1 MRAHTET
8 IAHFAGAVTFG
19 SMQNASSLP
28 RTWDLS
34 SYFPSFDGPEYRRFK
49 ADLMAGLA
57 AQLASASAL
66 ADLTADTRAAWA
78 GQFNAFEDL
87 SARLT
92 HYSSYLGN
100 LNAADTAN
108 EAYKREA
115 AQLATLSA
123 SLGKLYNEL
132 LRALGL
138 ANAADW
144 TAFLA
149 EPALAGATYVATR
162 MRTEAKHRMSLPE
175 EALASDLGVDGLAAW
190 GRLYTNV
197 AGAMSFEMIWPD
209 GRKEVVP
216 MAQRRALMASPDRA
230 IRAAAFKQGN
240 LTWATHGQTC
250 AAAINAIAGT
260 RHTLYARR
268 GQTHF
273 LDQPYF
279 DAAVSAPTIDAMFTA
294 IAANYEVPRA
304 ALRLGARLQKTPAL
318 AFYDLEAPRPL
329 DPVPPLSWAE
339 AVNLVDRAFTA
350 GYPRLGEYFRSMLTR
365 RWIESEKRPAKRS
378 GAYLTGSPVTGEQ
391 RVFMTFA
398 DTMHDANTL
407 AHEVGHAWH
416 SHVIKDLRPL
426 AQDYPMTLAETAS
439 TFAEKVFLDGL
450 LQDPQLTEAQ
460 RAFLLDQECSR
471 ATSYLLNIAM
481 RYEFEKEV
489 YTRRQQGELSVT
501 ELNELMVATQRK
513 VYGDTIAPGDEDP
526 WFWASK
532 QHFFITEVSF
542 YNYPYTFGYL
552 LSATLFAEFKRTGE
566 AFLPRYEAFL
576 RATGVACCE
585 DAVQSTLGWDLTD
598 PAFWSKAVLATQGPI
613 TEFADIVAKRAT

>member
-1 MRAHTET
+1 
-8 IAHFAGAVTFG
+8 
-19 SMQNASSLP
+19 MQNASLLP
-28 RTWDLS
+28 RTWDLT
-34 SYFPSFDGPEYRRFK
+34 SYFPSFDGPEYRQFK
-49 ADLMAGLA
+49 AGLIDELA
-57 AQLASASAL
+57 AQLTASSAL
-66 ADLTADTRAAWA
+66 ADLSADTRAAWA
-78 GQFNAFEDL
+78 AHFTAFEDL
-87 SARLT
+87 SARLA
-92 HYSSYLGN
+92 HLSSYLGN
-100 LNAADTAN
+100 LNAADTSN

-123 SLGKLYNEL
+123 SLGKVRNEL
-132 LRALGL
+132 LRAFRAASG
-138 ANAADW
+138 ADW

-149 EPALAGATYVATR
+149 EPALAGATFIASR
-162 MRTEAKHRMSLPE
+162 LRTEAKHRMSRPE
-175 EALASDLGVDGLAAW
+175 ETLASDLGVDGLEAW
-190 GRLYTNV
+190 GRLYDNLS
-197 AGAMSFEMIWPD
+197 GAMSFEMIWPD
-209 GRKEVVP
+209 GRKEIIP

-240 LTWATHGQTC
+240 LTWETHGQTC

-268 GQTHF
+268 GQTQF

-279 DAAVSAPTIDAMFTA
+279 DAAVSAPTIDAMFQA
-294 IAANYEVPRA
+294 IAANYEIPRA

-329 DPVPPLSWAE
+329 DPVPSLSWAE
-339 AVNLVDRAFTA
+339 AVDLVDRAFTA
-350 GYPRLGEYFRSMLTR
+350 GYPRLGEYFRSMLSQ

-391 RVFMTFA
+391 RVYMTYA

-416 SHVIKDLRPL
+416 SHVIKNLRPL

-460 RAFLLDQECSR
+460 RGFLLDQECSR

-489 YTRRQQGELSVT
+489 YTRRQQGELSVS

-552 LSATLFAEFKRTGE
+552 LSATLFAELKRTG
-566 AFLPRYEAFL
+566 AGFLPRYEAFL
-576 RATGVACCE
+576 RATGVATCE
-585 DAVQSTLGWDLTD
+585 DAVKSTLGWDLTD
-598 PAFWSKAVLATQGPI
+598 PAFWTQAVLSTQAPL
-613 TEFADIVAKRAT
+613 TEFAAIVARRTA